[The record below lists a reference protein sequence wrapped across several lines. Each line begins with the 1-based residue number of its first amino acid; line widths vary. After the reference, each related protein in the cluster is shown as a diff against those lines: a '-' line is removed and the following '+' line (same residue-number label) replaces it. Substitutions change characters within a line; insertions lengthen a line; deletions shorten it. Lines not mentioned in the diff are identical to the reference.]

1 MWGPAEN
8 ARSFPVYHT
17 PLREPVHHKLLH
29 VYIMGNTCWH
39 LTAALQLIDLHFRL
53 AATACNNRDKPYYE
67 CPWHTRAHAFENRKH
82 GWNRIF
88 PFRPV
93 RQPVCT
99 RAPLLP
105 RCAENVYGSSCATL
119 RTYDRTAI
127 LLQRE
132 GFDPPSILSL
142 LALFC

>member
-1 MWGPAEN
+1 MSAPGIRLHTLLKTGSMDGTGFSPH
-8 ARSFPVYHT
+8 PVMQT
-17 PLREPVHHKLLH
+17 
-29 VYIMGNTCWH
+29 
-39 LTAALQLIDLHFRL
+39 
-53 AATACNNRDKPYYE
+53 
-67 CPWHTRAHAFENRKH
+67 
-82 GWNRIF
+82 
-88 PFRPV
+88 
-93 RQPVCT
+93 VCI